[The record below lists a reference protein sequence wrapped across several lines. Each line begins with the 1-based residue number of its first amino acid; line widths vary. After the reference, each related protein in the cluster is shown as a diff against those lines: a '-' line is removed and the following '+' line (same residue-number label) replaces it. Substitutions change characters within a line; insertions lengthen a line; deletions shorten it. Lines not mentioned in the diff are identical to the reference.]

1 MKLTE
6 VYRHFIKIEYND
18 GIRKLTD
25 TYEYFSTEFMNSDE
39 FQDMLVEIKID
50 IDCPDFRV
58 IQYLAERRVL

>member
-25 TYEYFSTEFMNSDE
+25 TYEYFSTEFMNNDE
-39 FQDMLVEIKID
+39 CNEELKEIEKD
-50 IDCPDFRV
+50 IDCPNFRV
-58 IQYLAERRVL
+58 VKFLAEREVL

>member
-6 VYRHFIKIEYND
+6 VYRHCIKIEYND

-39 FQDMLVEIKID
+39 FQATLKEIEKD
-50 IDCPDFRV
+50 IDCPKFKV
-58 IQYLAERRVL
+58 IQFLAERRVL